1 MRKYLYLLLGL
12 LNMIIFGELGYFVKS
27 GPTAFDS
34 TVAEWFES
42 YRTPV
47 EVQVAQIYNAL
58 TTPALVLIAAC
69 MILLFRQYWTR
80 AWYLI
85 DFVPLALMVG
95 AGGVVTVAKS
105 FFDRVRP
112 GSGLAIQ
119 FDLEPSF
126 PSGHVAFVAVAGGC
140 LLLVYSGKRALTV
153 LLIMLITVFTAF
165 ERLLVGAH
173 WFTDVVGSMF
183 MAIGLFYLMKFIEEF
198 LTERERVM

>member
-1 MRKYLYLLLGL
+1 MRRYAYLLLGL
-12 LNMIIFGELGYFVKS
+12 LNLIIFGELGYFVKS

-34 TVAEWFES
+34 TVAEWFKS
-42 YRTPV
+42 HRTPT
-47 EVQVAQIYNAL
+47 EVHLAQFYNSL
-58 TTPALVLIAAC
+58 TTPALVLVAVCIV
-69 MILLFRQYWTR
+69 LLFRQYWTH

-85 DFVPLALMVG
+85 DFVPLALILG
-95 AGGVVTVAKS
+95 AGGVATLAKL

-112 GSGLAIQ
+112 GADLAIQ

-126 PSGHVAFVAVAGGC
+126 PSGHVAFIAVAGGC
-140 LLLVYSGKRALTV
+140 LLLVYSGKRVLTV

-183 MAIGLFYLMKFIEEF
+183 MAIGLFYFMKFIEE
-198 LTERERVM
+198 LVAERERVM

>member
-1 MRKYLYLLLGL
+1 
-12 LNMIIFGELGYFVKS
+12 MIIFGELGYFVKS

-42 YRTPV
+42 YRTPGQ
-47 EVQVAQIYNAL
+47 VQLAQIYSAL
-58 TTPALVLIAAC
+58 TTPAVILVAVCIVLI
-69 MILLFRQYWTR
+69 FRQYWTH

-95 AGGVVTVAKS
+95 AGGVATVAKL

-112 GSGLAIQ
+112 SSGLAIQ

-126 PSGHVAFVAVAGGC
+126 PSSHVAFVAVAGGC
-140 LLLVYSGKRALTV
+140 LLLVYSGKRVLTV
-153 LLIMLITVFTAF
+153 FLIMLITAFTAF

-183 MAIGLFYLMKFIEEF
+183 MAIGLFFLMKFIEEF
-198 LTERERVM
+198 LAERERVM

>member
-1 MRKYLYLLLGL
+1 
-12 LNMIIFGELGYFVKS
+12 MIIFGELGYFVKS

-42 YRTPV
+42 YRTPGQ
-47 EVQVAQIYNAL
+47 VQLAQIYSAL
-58 TTPALVLIAAC
+58 TTPAVILVAVCIVLI
-69 MILLFRQYWTR
+69 FRQYWTH

-95 AGGVVTVAKS
+95 AGGVATVAKL

-112 GSGLAIQ
+112 SSGLAIQ

-126 PSGHVAFVAVAGGC
+126 PSSHVAFVAVAGGC
-140 LLLVYSGKRALTV
+140 LLLVYSGKRVLTV
-153 LLIMLITVFTAF
+153 FLIMLITAFTAF

-183 MAIGLFYLMKFIEEF
+183 MAVGLFFLMKFIEEF
-198 LTERERVM
+198 LAERERVM